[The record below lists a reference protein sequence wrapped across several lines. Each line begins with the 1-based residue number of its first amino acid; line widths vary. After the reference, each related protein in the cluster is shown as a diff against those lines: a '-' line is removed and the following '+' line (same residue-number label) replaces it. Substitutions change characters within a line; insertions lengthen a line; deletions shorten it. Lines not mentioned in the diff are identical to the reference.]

1 MEILWAHEIGKNL
14 ELNLL
19 QQEAFLLATLETI
32 RLNTG
37 TSLDKIHHD
46 VLFNGQVISPSFF
59 SILLI
64 MLNIRDDKFDLLVK
78 ILTRSCSVMHQNAD
92 QETKNHFQSD
102 GFYRQFININK
113 SIDEIWMLRRE
124 EPAQMSV
131 WKTKHKK
138 MFQLRSKLF
147 SFLEKL
153 FGRAWVQNFK
163 DMAEM
168 DRVRV

>member
-37 TSLDKIHHD
+37 TPLDKIHHD
-46 VLFNGQVISPSFF
+46 VLFNGQVISPAFF

-64 MLNIRDDKFDLLVK
+64 MLNIRDIKFDLLVK
-78 ILTRSCSVMHQNAD
+78 ILTRSCKVMHRNAD
-92 QETKNHFQSD
+92 QETKDHFRSD

-124 EPAQMSV
+124 EPAQLSV
-131 WKTKHKK
+131 WKTKHK
-138 MFQLRSKLF
+138 
-147 SFLEKL
+147 
-153 FGRAWVQNFK
+153 
-163 DMAEM
+163 
-168 DRVRV
+168 